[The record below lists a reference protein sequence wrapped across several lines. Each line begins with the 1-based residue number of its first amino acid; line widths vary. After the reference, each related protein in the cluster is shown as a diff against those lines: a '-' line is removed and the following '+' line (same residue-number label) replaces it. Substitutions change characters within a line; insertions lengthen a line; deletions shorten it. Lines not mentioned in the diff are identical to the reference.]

1 MERKG
6 TAMFF
11 KKIANENESKSYYC
25 FNPHVY
31 GYYYHPDTQEE
42 LMFNHKE
49 VQAMLNLSAKGGAAD
64 HYRDIFYSVCTIAV
78 SNKNLTFKNIMN
90 SIWKEVE
97 KAYINNKEEYKK
109 EIKKEERGF
118 FIDEGGFY
126 HHSLKEYCW
135 SRAINDGITAYETK
149 MGI

>member
-11 KKIANENESKSYYC
+11 KKIANATESKSYNC
-25 FNPHVY
+25 FNPSVY
-31 GYYYHPDTQEE
+31 GCYYHPDTEEE
-42 LMFNHKE
+42 LLFNHKE
-49 VQAMLNLSAKGGAAD
+49 VQTMLDINALAGPAD
-64 HYRDIFYSVCTIAV
+64 HYKEIFYSVCRIAV
-78 SNKNLTFKNIMN
+78 GNKKMTFKKIMKG
-90 SIWKEVE
+90 IWKEVQ
-97 KAYINNKEEYKK
+97 KAYINRKEEYKK

-118 FIDEGGFY
+118 FIDEEGFY

>member
-6 TAMFF
+6 KSMFF
-11 KKIANENESKSYYC
+11 KGIANKEESKSYYC
-25 FNPHVY
+25 FNPCLY
-31 GYYYHPDTQEE
+31 GYYYNSIATEE
-42 LMFNHKE
+42 LLFNHE
-49 VQAMLNLSAKGGAAD
+49 ELQSMLDLNALAGAKD
-64 HYRDIFYSVCTIAV
+64 HYNDIFYAICKIAFK
-78 SNKNLTFKNIMN
+78 NKKMTFKKIMN
-90 SIWKEVE
+90 GMWKEVE
-97 KAYINNKEEYKK
+97 KSYINRKEEYKK

-118 FIDEGGFY
+118 FIDEEGFY